1 MTSFSM
7 YSVLFLSFRII
18 ILIFILLLY
27 VSIASPFL
35 CNIPLLGIVYPNE
48 FIPPLMDIE
57 VVFIL
62 RPLQIIV
69 DNERSTIKKR

>member
-1 MTSFSM
+1 M